1 MKIRPEHIALVLV
14 VLAAFF
20 YLRLDGLPLTHPG
33 NIKAADPFYHT
44 MITEVILDSHQWM
57 YYPAWLGLGRTNAV
71 DSQPP
76 LLYMQAAALSSWS
89 GLPSWTTVYFI
100 VGLFAALGI
109 GMAFFL
115 VQRVFNHHV
124 ALLAAFALV
133 LPLRPFAWLYGI
145 YIGLWIQ
152 VVSFMAVIGFVWMAV
167 SYWQDRQR
175 WQLWIANCAIT
186 IIMLVHPQDLIAVF
200 PLWLALAWKAWKNPE
215 RVKHILALISISAI
229 AFTVLLP
236 HWIWVW
242 GGRSGNLA
250 LGWYAPQANAFGT
263 DYAGGLVL
271 PEPTFFPWYVLF
283 LGIFGLCL
291 MLPRWKKN
299 LPGLIGVAALLLI
312 SYVTPFVLKDP
323 YYLLRMRAL
332 FPYVVLPAAA
342 FAVIALLSMFRLPDL
357 LRWIS
362 VFVIGALA
370 LTAGYIEYRDLPSQL
385 AGEHLPLERWNAY
398 LWIQD
403 NTPMNATLFMLEGTS
418 QANPTMTKRMTA
430 QVDIQE
436 LGRKAQIYSTNQT
449 LDDAWTV
456 EWNAE
461 TLRDVNVQRDGVFSF
476 SKYQEWP
483 SAVDINDFDYVYF
496 ENLNEGIAQFNALI
510 AQSLLNQSYRA
521 VYQQGSIFI
530 LQRP

>member
-1 MKIRPEHIALVLV
+1 MKLRPEHIALALV

-20 YLRLDGLPLTHPG
+20 YLNLDGLPLTHPG

-44 MITEVILDSHQWM
+44 AATENILDTNQWL
-57 YYPAWLGLGRTNAV
+57 YYPAWVGFGRTNV
-71 DSQPP
+71 PNVQPP

-100 VGLFAALGI
+100 VGLFAALGV

-115 VQRVFNHHV
+115 VQRVFNHQV

-167 SYWQDRQR
+167 AYWQDKQR

-215 RVKHILALISISAI
+215 RIKNILALISISAI

-242 GGRSGNLA
+242 GGRSSNLA
-250 LGWYAPQANAFGT
+250 PGWYTTQESAFGT
-263 DYAGGLVL
+263 GYSGGLVL

-283 LGIFGLCL
+283 FGIFGFCL

-299 LPGLIGVAALLLI
+299 LPWIIGIAAMLFI

-323 YYLLRMRAL
+323 YYLLRLRAL
-332 FPYVVLPAAA
+332 FPYIILPAAA
-342 FAVIALLSMFRLPDL
+342 FAIVALLSMFRLHDV
-357 LRWIS
+357 LRWIA
-362 VFVIGALA
+362 VFIVGVLA
-370 LTAGYIEYRDLPSQL
+370 LITGYVQYRELPAQL
-385 AGEHLPLERWNAY
+385 SGEHLPLERWNSY
-398 LWIQD
+398 LWLQS
-403 NTPMNATLFMLEGTS
+403 NTAMNSTLFMLEGTS
-418 QANPTMTKRMTA
+418 QANPTMTKRITA

-436 LGRKAQIYSTNQT
+436 LARKAQLYAINQT
-449 LDDAWTV
+449 LDQFWTV
-456 EWNAE
+456 EWNAA
-461 TLRDVNVQRDGVFSF
+461 TLRDAHIQRTGLFSF
-476 SKYQEWP
+476 STYPEGP
-483 SAVDINDFDYVYF
+483 SKVDINDFDYVYF
-496 ENLNEGIAQFNALI
+496 ENLNEGIAQFNAVI
-510 AQSLLNQSYRA
+510 AQRLLNQSYRA

-530 LQRP
+530 LRRQ